1 MSLSIAGPQYE
12 DRVLFETGLV
22 RIGLFRCD
30 REHPVFQNTGPA
42 DNFCFV
48 FPRTAVAIAH
58 EHEHPFLANPTIAT
72 FYNLG
77 QVYERSAISPTG
89 DYCDWF
95 AIKPQAIADV
105 RERLNLKGGK
115 SHELFTRTHAAV
127 GDAAYLRQRQVFEHV
142 ASGASIDALYVEES
156 VLLLLEQLLHG
167 AIVEDHAT
175 PVSVHQQTVV
185 RDVETLL
192 SQRYDDSLSI
202 GEIAAHVG
210 ISEYHLARLFRRVT
224 GRTLHGYRHAL
235 RTRDA
240 LRAIAQ
246 NESSLTS
253 IALGLGYSSQS
264 HFTETFRRT
273 FGLLPSEFRRASA
286 TGPIA
291 LQDFH
296 LAPSV
301 RAGF

>member
-1 MSLSIAGPQYE
+1 MSLNIARPQYE

-30 REHPVFQNTGPA
+30 REHPVFHNTGPA

-58 EHEHPFLANPTIAT
+58 EHEHPFLANPTVAT
-72 FYNLG
+72 LYNKG
-77 QVYERSAISPTG
+77 QVYERSPVSPAG

-105 RERLNLKGGK
+105 RETLNLKGGK
-115 SHELFTRTHAAV
+115 SHELFAQTHVFAD
-127 GDAAYLRQRQVFEHV
+127 DATYLRQRQVFEHV
-142 ASGASIDALYVEES
+142 VAGAPIDALYVEEN
-156 VLLLLEQLLHG
+156 VLLLLERLLQG
-167 AIVEDHAT
+167 AAQPHPAA
-175 PVSVHQQTVV
+175 PVSARQRAIV
-185 RDVETLL
+185 RDVEALL
-192 SQRYDDSLSI
+192 SQRYDDALSI
-202 GEIAAHVG
+202 GEIAATVDT
-210 ISEYHLARLFRRVT
+210 SEYHLARLFRRVT

-240 LRAIAQ
+240 LNVISQ
-246 NESSLTS
+246 SDSSLTS
-253 IALGLGYSSQS
+253 IALSLGYSSQS

-286 TGPIA
+286 MGPIA
-291 LQDFH
+291 L
-296 LAPSV
+296 
-301 RAGF
+301 